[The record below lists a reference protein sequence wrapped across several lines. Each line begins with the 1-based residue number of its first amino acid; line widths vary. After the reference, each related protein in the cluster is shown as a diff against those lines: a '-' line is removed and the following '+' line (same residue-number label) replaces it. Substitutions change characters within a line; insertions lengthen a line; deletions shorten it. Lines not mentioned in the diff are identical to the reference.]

1 MLEDLLTTRQL
12 ADYLKV
18 HEMTIYKL
26 LQSQEIPAIKVGR
39 KWRFRKTTIKLWI
52 EEREAESVKR
62 WTPQTTK
69 PKRWNAQ
76 IEMIE
81 VEEREKELYDIFKVE
96 I

>member
-39 KWRFRKTTIKLWI
+39 KWRFRKTTIKLWL
-52 EEREAESVKR
+52 EERESESVKR

-69 PKRWNAQ
+69 PKRWN
-76 IEMIE
+76 IEIE
-81 VEEREKELYDIFKVE
+81 TMEIAEREKKLFDIFNVK